1 MPGRMPAW
9 LTRRGPRTRAHLGV
23 RRCLACGYAGRF
35 AQAAHTASAQG
46 ADHCPRCGCDFHARP
61 PKSYAEMEGLDDER
75 RPVADPA
82 ALERRM
88 LERWLLFLFLAVVV
102 LVFLGTLVG
111 ALATSLGFGSA

>member
-1 MPGRMPAW
+1 
-9 LTRRGPRTRAHLGV
+9 
-23 RRCLACGYAGRF
+23 
-35 AQAAHTASAQG
+35 
-46 ADHCPRCGCDFHARP
+46 
-61 PKSYAEMEGLDDER
+61 MEGLDDER